1 MDITSMQKIG
11 YGIYVLTANDN
22 GDKNGCIINTLM
34 QVTSTPA
41 AAVIA
46 VNKQNK
52 TCGMIERSG
61 KFGISVLTE
70 ETPFDVIKRFGFA
83 SGRDTDKLSGADFI
97 ETSPSGLA
105 YLTKYSCARMEFTV
119 KSIADC
125 GTHILFTA
133 DMTDGETLSDVPAA
147 SYSYYHK
154 HIKPKPQPKK
164 GWVCKI
170 CGYIYEGDEL
180 PEDFICPWCKH
191 SAADF
196 ERVEL

>member
-11 YGIYVLTANDN
+11 YGIYVLTANDG

-52 TCGMIERSG
+52 TCGMIEKSG

-70 ETPFDVIKRFGFA
+70 DTPFDVIKRFGFA
-83 SGRDTDKLSGADFI
+83 SGKDTDKLAGADFI
-97 ETSPSGLA
+97 ETSPAGLP
-105 YLTKYSCARMEFTV
+105 YLTKYSCARMEFAV
-119 KSIADC
+119 KSMADC

-133 DMTDGETLSDVPAA
+133 DMTDGVTLSDAPAA
-147 SYSYYHK
+147 SYDYYHK

-170 CGYIYEGDEL
+170 CGYIYEGEDL

-191 SAADF
+191 GAAYF
-196 ERVEL
+196 EKTDL